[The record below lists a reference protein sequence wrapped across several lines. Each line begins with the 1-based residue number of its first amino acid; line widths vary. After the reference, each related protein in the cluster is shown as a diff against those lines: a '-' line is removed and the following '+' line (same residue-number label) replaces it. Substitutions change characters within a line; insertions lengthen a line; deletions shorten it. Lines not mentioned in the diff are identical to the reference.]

1 MLLKPCTAAGLDG
14 MSYSDI
20 TAMLASSAAP
30 QPHHLGTAQETPTP
44 LPIPNS
50 PLANHPH
57 DAHAQSSCSHK
68 DMRLSSHS
76 MSIGSSHES
85 DPCVSAVSA
94 SAVHSSSSGSNSQ
107 TDISLQEAATDASL
121 QEADTDASLQEA
133 DTDAEST
140 CEPAQAQPAAIAET
154 IAVQSIGASDQHY
167 ACQIPFDVN
176 SGRRHPSALDAHD
189 VLHLLAGAQSSD
201 DLSMQQLQT
210 LAGMDA
216 QASDGIT
223 TLCDS
228 PPGSISS
235 LGIHDRL
242 PSFAQ
247 AAAMQRPGA
256 GHIDGNT
263 MLGLSDLSAEATVSR
278 LHEETESMPEEQRAG
293 SADGTATPV
302 VDEMLMQQTSY
313 EVS

>member
-1 MLLKPCTAAGLDG
+1 MLLKPCTAAGLDD

-57 DAHAQSSCSHK
+57 DAQSSCSLK

-85 DPCVSAVSA
+85 DPCVSAVPA
-94 SAVHSSSSGSNSQ
+94 SAVHSSSGSNSQ
-107 TDISLQEAATDASL
+107 TDI
-121 QEADTDASLQEA
+121 SLQEA

-140 CEPAQAQPAAIAET
+140 CEPAQEQPAAIAET

-176 SGRRHPSALDAHD
+176 SGRRHPSAVDAHD

-210 LAGMDA
+210 LAGMDT

-223 TLCDS
+223 TLCDF
-228 PPGSISS
+228 PPGSVSS

-247 AAAMQRPGA
+247 AAALQRPGA
-256 GHIDGNT
+256 GHIDGNA
-263 MLGLSDLSAEATVSR
+263 MLGLSDLSAEAAVSR
-278 LHEETESMPEEQRAG
+278 LHAEDTQSMPEEQRAG
-293 SADGTATPV
+293 SAHGTATPV
-302 VDEMLMQQTSY
+302 MDEMLMQQTSY

>member
-1 MLLKPCTAAGLDG
+1 MLLKPCTAAGLDD

-57 DAHAQSSCSHK
+57 NAQSSCSHK

-85 DPCVSAVSA
+85 DPCVSAVPA
-94 SAVHSSSSGSNSQ
+94 SAVHSSSGSNSQ
-107 TDISLQEAATDASL
+107 TDI
-121 QEADTDASLQEA
+121 SLQEA

-140 CEPAQAQPAAIAET
+140 CEPAQEQPAAIAET

-167 ACQIPFDVN
+167 ACQIPFDVH
-176 SGRRHPSALDAHD
+176 SGRRHPSAVDAHD
-189 VLHLLAGAQSSD
+189 VLHLWAGAQSSD

-210 LAGMDA
+210 LAGMDT

-256 GHIDGNT
+256 GRIDGNT

>member
-1 MLLKPCTAAGLDG
+1 MLLKPCTAAGLDD

-57 DAHAQSSCSHK
+57 NAQSSCSHK
-68 DMRLSSHS
+68 DMRLSSQS

-167 ACQIPFDVN
+167 ACQIPFDVH
-176 SGRRHPSALDAHD
+176 SGRRHPSAVDVHD

-216 QASDGIT
+216 QSSDGIT
-223 TLCDS
+223 TLYDS
-228 PPGSISS
+228 PPGSVSS

-256 GHIDGNT
+256 GHIYGNA

-278 LHEETESMPEEQRAG
+278 LQAEETESMPEEQRAG
-293 SADGTATPV
+293 SAHGTATPV